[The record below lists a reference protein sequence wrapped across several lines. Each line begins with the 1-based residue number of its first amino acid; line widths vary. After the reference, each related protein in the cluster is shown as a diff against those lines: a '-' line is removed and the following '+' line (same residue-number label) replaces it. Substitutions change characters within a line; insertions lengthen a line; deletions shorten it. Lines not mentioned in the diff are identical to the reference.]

1 MAKEIVNVFH
11 ETTEFTCMFPNLV
24 ETEKFQE
31 QDTGMYSITMCFDK
45 GDENVKKALDE
56 NIEEAKNNDEKVANA
71 KDPYIPIKDGDEM
84 GKEWSTGRWVL
95 KAKTK
100 FKPKIVSRVGGELN
114 PESVHNGSI
123 CRAHIVFRP
132 FVAGTNKGVTC
143 SLKDLQFISEGD
155 GVGGGVP
162 TFSPLDDDVPF

>member
-1 MAKEIVNVFH
+1 
-11 ETTEFTCMFPNLV
+11 
-24 ETEKFQE
+24 
-31 QDTGMYSITMCFDK
+31 
-45 GDENVKKALDE
+45 
-56 NIEEAKNNDEKVANA
+56 
-71 KDPYIPIKDGDEM
+71 
-84 GKEWSTGRWVL
+84 
-95 KAKTK
+95 
-100 FKPKIVSRVGGELN
+100 VGGELN

-132 FVAGTNKGVTC
+132 FIAGTNKGVTC

>member
-1 MAKEIVNVFH
+1 MANAVNVFH
-11 ETTEFTCMFPNLV
+11 ETSEFTCMFPNLV

-45 GDENVKKALDE
+45 GDESVKEALDK
-56 NIEEAKNNDEKVANA
+56 NIEEAKNNDEKVAGA
-71 KDPYIPIKDGDEM
+71 KNLYIPIKDGDEM
-84 GKEWSTGRWVL
+84 GKEWSTGNWVL

-100 FKPKIVSRVGGELN
+100 FKPKIVSRVGDDLS
-114 PESVHNGSI
+114 PDSVHSGSI

-132 FVAGTNKGVTC
+132 FIAGTNKGVTC
-143 SLKDLQFISEGD
+143 SLKDLQFISEGS
-155 GVGGGVP
+155 GISSGTP

>member
-1 MAKEIVNVFH
+1 MVKEIVNVYH

-45 GDENVKKALDE
+45 GDEGVKEALDE

-71 KDPYIPIKDGDEM
+71 KEPYIPIKDGDEM
-84 GKEWSTGRWVL
+84 GKEWSAGRWVL

-114 PESVHNGSI
+114 PESVNNGSI

-132 FVAGTNKGVTC
+132 FIAGTNKGVTC

>member
-1 MAKEIVNVFH
+1 MVKEIVNVYH

-45 GDENVKKALDE
+45 GDEGVKEALDE

-71 KDPYIPIKDGDEM
+71 KEPYIPIKDGDEM
-84 GKEWSTGRWVL
+84 GKEWSAGRWVL

-132 FVAGTNKGVTC
+132 FIAGTNKGVTC

>member
-1 MAKEIVNVFH
+1 MVKDIVNVYH

-45 GDENVKKALDE
+45 GDEGVKEALDE

-71 KDPYIPIKDGDEM
+71 KEPYIPIKDGDEM
-84 GKEWSTGRWVL
+84 GKEWSAGRWVL

-114 PESVHNGSI
+114 PESVNNGSI

-132 FVAGTNKGVTC
+132 FIAGTNKGVTC

-155 GVGGGVP
+155 GAGGGIP

>member
-1 MAKEIVNVFH
+1 MVKEIVNVYH

-45 GDENVKKALDE
+45 GDEGVKEALDE

-71 KDPYIPIKDGDEM
+71 KEPYIPIKDGDEM
-84 GKEWSTGRWVL
+84 GKEWSAGRWVL

-123 CRAHIVFRP
+123 CRAHIVFHP
-132 FVAGTNKGVTC
+132 FIAGTNKGVTC

>member
-1 MAKEIVNVFH
+1 MVKEKVNVYH

-45 GDENVKKALDE
+45 GDEGVKEALDE

-71 KDPYIPIKDGDEM
+71 KEPYIPIKDGDEM
-84 GKEWSTGRWVL
+84 GKEWSAGRWVL

-132 FVAGTNKGVTC
+132 FIAGTNKGVTC